1 MKINPAKLQIPFI
14 ASYIGILIGAAL
26 HIFDLTAGF
35 WIFTV
40 SAIVFVVTRIIT
52 LPKTDDKRTRRLYA
66 QLMIGAGCLL
76 GTIYLMYVGNNAW
89 AITLVI
95 SAFIDIW
102 VSFRLK

>member
-1 MKINPAKLQIPFI
+1 MKTDHLKSFIPFVI
-14 ASYIGILIGAAL
+14 SYIGIIIGALL
-26 HIFDLTAGF
+26 HIFALPIGF
-35 WIFTV
+35 WIFAV
-40 SAIVFVVTRIIT
+40 SAVIFVVTRIIT

-76 GTIYLMYVGNNAW
+76 GTVYLMYVGQNAW
-89 AITLVI
+89 AITLII

>member
-1 MKINPAKLQIPFI
+1 MKNHHLKSLIPFVI
-14 ASYIGILIGAAL
+14 SYIGILVGTLL
-26 HIFDLTAGF
+26 HIFAVQAGF
-35 WIFTV
+35 WIFAV
-40 SAIVFVVTRIIT
+40 SAIVFVITRMLT

-76 GTIYLMYVGNNAW
+76 GTVYLMYVGQNAW
-89 AITLVI
+89 AITLII

>member
-1 MKINPAKLQIPFI
+1 MKKFHIKSSIPFI
-14 ASYIGILIGAAL
+14 ISYIGIILGVLL
-26 HIFDLTAGF
+26 HIFEVQAGF
-35 WIFTV
+35 WIFAV
-40 SAIVFVVTRIIT
+40 SAVIFVIIRMLT

-76 GTIYLMYVGNNAW
+76 GTVYLMYVGQNAW
-89 AITLVI
+89 AITLII